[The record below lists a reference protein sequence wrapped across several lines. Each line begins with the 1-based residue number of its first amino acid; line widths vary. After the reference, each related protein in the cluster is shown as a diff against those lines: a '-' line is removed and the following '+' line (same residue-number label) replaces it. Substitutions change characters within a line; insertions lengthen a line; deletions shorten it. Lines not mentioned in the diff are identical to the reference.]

1 MSVLIV
7 TSVGDIELDLHTEQ
21 CPLTTK
27 NFLKLCKMKY
37 YNGCLF
43 HKVEKDFLAQSGDPT
58 GTGSGGDSVYKF
70 LYGDQARFFN
80 DEIRPELRHSKTGTV
95 AMASAGENCNASQFY
110 FTLRDDIDY
119 LDDKHTVF
127 GQVAEGESFDTLTKI
142 NEAYVDER
150 GRPFK
155 DIRIKHTYILEDPFD
170 DPPQLAELIPGNSP
184 LGKPHDEVAEERLED
199 SWVPLDETVDPG
211 QLEEMIRSKE
221 AHANAVILESVG
233 DIPDAEVKPPDN
245 VLFVCKL
252 NPVTQD
258 EDLYTIFSRF
268 GTVTSA
274 EIIRDFKTGD
284 SLCYAFVEFEAKEA
298 CERAFFKMDNC
309 LIDDRRIHV
318 DFSQSVSKLW
328 GQFRQSK
335 RNANKDGCFKC
346 GAPNHIARDCDQDA
360 EQKPKG
366 PNYVLKDENTQR
378 GVNNR
383 RSYDLVF
390 EDDAAHQKT
399 DRRKVQKVDDRRSEL
414 PPRGD
419 RDRNS
424 RERTHS
430 DEKGSRQAK
439 EDDMARGRGARRQD
453 DYPSYN
459 RSGDRSSGRPD
470 DRDSR
475 HQRSSRNRDD
485 DNQDYK
491 RRSEAGRYDRDK
503 PEGERRHRD
512 EDDGRGKGD
521 RHKRDDRDRRARSPD
536 ADRHRRD
543 DSGHREA
550 SRHRERRHRDDR

>member
-7 TSVGDIELDLHTEQ
+7 TSVGDIELDLHTDL

-110 FTLRDDIDY
+110 ITLRDEVDY

-127 GQVAEGESFDTLTKI
+127 GTVAEGFDTLTKI
-142 NEAYVDER
+142 NEAYVDDK

-155 DIRIKHTYILEDPFD
+155 NIRIKHTYILDDPFD
-170 DPPQLAELIPGNSP
+170 DPPQLAELIPDNSP

-199 SWVPLDETVDPG
+199 SWVPLDETVDPE

-284 SLCYAFVEFEAKEA
+284 SLCYAFIEFEVKEA
-298 CERAFFKMDNC
+298 CERAYFKMDNC

-346 GAPNHIARDCDQDA
+346 GAPDHLARDCDQDA
-360 EQKPKG
+360 EQKNKG
-366 PNYVLKDENTQR
+366 PNYVLKDDNTQR
-378 GVNNR
+378 GSNNR

-390 EDDAAHQKT
+390 DADTAGQQDRHQNT
-399 DRRKVQKVDDRRSEL
+399 DRRKIQKVDDRRSGL
-414 PPRGD
+414 PPWGD

-424 RERTHS
+424 RDRNYS
-430 DEKGSRQAK
+430 DEKG
-439 EDDMARGRGARRQD
+439 RRQD
-453 DYPSYN
+453 GYH
-459 RSGDRSSGRPD
+459 RSGDRSSGSYD
-470 DRDSR
+470 DRDYKQPESK
-475 HQRSSRNRDD
+475 SRNRADD
-485 DNQDYK
+485 KDYR
-491 RRSEAGRYDRDK
+491 RRSGAGRYDRDRSD
-503 PEGERRHRD
+503 GERRHRD
-512 EDDGRGKGD
+512 DLDRGKSD
-521 RHKRDDRDRRARSPD
+521 HHKRDESGRSRARSPD
-536 ADRHRRD
+536 ADRHRRED
-543 DSGHREA
+543 VGHRET